1 MYNHNVSKIYIYNRF
16 FFHLNMNRLS
26 KFEELNC
33 IFRAQSSY
41 KHCDRWNCWN
51 SHLIDH
57 FGYCNFHQEVRNI
70 LDYEF
75 PNRNSITSQTMS
87 PQATVWSPHNSLF
100 QTREDHTSCTYWS
113 WFATMGI
120 KTIWLFIL
128 KIQNIP
134 RIKVIYLFVISE
146 GRQDTL
152 NQNQMQVHSILSR
165 NQNNPSM
172 TKLIQKM
179 TTTIYMSTKTP
190 TVLVMWIC
198 MT

>member
-1 MYNHNVSKIYIYNRF
+1 
-16 FFHLNMNRLS
+16 MNRLS

-70 LDYEF
+70 LDYAF
-75 PNRNSITSQTMS
+75 PNRNSIISQTTS

-120 KTIWLFIL
+120 KTI
-128 KIQNIP
+128 
-134 RIKVIYLFVISE
+134 
-146 GRQDTL
+146 
-152 NQNQMQVHSILSR
+152 
-165 NQNNPSM
+165 
-172 TKLIQKM
+172 
-179 TTTIYMSTKTP
+179 
-190 TVLVMWIC
+190 
-198 MT
+198 

>member
-75 PNRNSITSQTMS
+75 PNRNSIISQTTS

-134 RIKVIYLFVISE
+134 RIKVIYSFVISE
-146 GRQDTL
+146 GRQGTL

-190 TVLVMWIC
+190 TLLVMWIC

>member
-57 FGYCNFHQEVRNI
+57 FGYYNFHQEVRNI

-75 PNRNSITSQTMS
+75 PNRNSIISQTTS

-120 KTIWLFIL
+120 KTI
-128 KIQNIP
+128 
-134 RIKVIYLFVISE
+134 
-146 GRQDTL
+146 
-152 NQNQMQVHSILSR
+152 
-165 NQNNPSM
+165 
-172 TKLIQKM
+172 
-179 TTTIYMSTKTP
+179 
-190 TVLVMWIC
+190 
-198 MT
+198 

>member
-1 MYNHNVSKIYIYNRF
+1 MSFTSFPISLKFPIKLYFGKRFWLDLIFLQFQKLEKIIYYLKMYNHNVSKIYIYNRF

-75 PNRNSITSQTMS
+75 PNRNSIISQTTS

-134 RIKVIYLFVISE
+134 RI
-146 GRQDTL
+146 
-152 NQNQMQVHSILSR
+152 
-165 NQNNPSM
+165 
-172 TKLIQKM
+172 
-179 TTTIYMSTKTP
+179 
-190 TVLVMWIC
+190 
-198 MT
+198 

>member
-1 MYNHNVSKIYIYNRF
+1 MKRYVFIFITTKWKGIRLGKLLCHLLLSHFLEISDKTLFWKTILTRFNLFAISKVRKNHLLLKMYNHNVSKIYIYNRF

-75 PNRNSITSQTMS
+75 PNRNSIISQTTS

-120 KTIWLFIL
+120 KTI
-128 KIQNIP
+128 
-134 RIKVIYLFVISE
+134 
-146 GRQDTL
+146 
-152 NQNQMQVHSILSR
+152 
-165 NQNNPSM
+165 
-172 TKLIQKM
+172 
-179 TTTIYMSTKTP
+179 
-190 TVLVMWIC
+190 
-198 MT
+198 

>member
-16 FFHLNMNRLS
+16 FFHMNRLS

-75 PNRNSITSQTMS
+75 PNRNSIISQTTS

-134 RIKVIYLFVISE
+134 RIKVIYSFVISE
-146 GRQDTL
+146 GRQGTL

-179 TTTIYMSTKTP
+179 TTTIYMRTKTP
-190 TVLVMWIC
+190 TLLVMWIC

>member
-75 PNRNSITSQTMS
+75 PNRNSIISQTTS

-134 RIKVIYLFVISE
+134 RIKVIYSFVISE
-146 GRQDTL
+146 GRQGTL

-179 TTTIYMSTKTP
+179 STTIYMSTKTP